1 MKVIMAVPCVTFC
14 SQIDQCPFS
23 WRGEQNCACWVGWE
37 LKSNKS
43 KWHHF
48 PSRGFRWRGLRM
60 AKLLITGPWCYNA
73 AMTHEDQMTQEICT
87 PLSKICHKGA
97 YGDTLRHQPRPGLV
111 PSSYLTPKEHLLKE
125 NLEPLLGFFYHT
137 TFYTTCR
144 FNPVRKFRTQSSE
157 LNLLLLILLN
167 EPDILYCPHSENGNR
182 EL

>member
-125 NLEPLLGFFYHT
+125 NLEPLLGFFTILH
-137 TFYTTCR
+137 FI
-144 FNPVRKFRTQSSE
+144 PPAG
-157 LNLLLLILLN
+157 LIQ
-167 EPDILYCPHSENGNR
+167 SENSEPKVQNSIFSCSSY
-182 EL
+182 